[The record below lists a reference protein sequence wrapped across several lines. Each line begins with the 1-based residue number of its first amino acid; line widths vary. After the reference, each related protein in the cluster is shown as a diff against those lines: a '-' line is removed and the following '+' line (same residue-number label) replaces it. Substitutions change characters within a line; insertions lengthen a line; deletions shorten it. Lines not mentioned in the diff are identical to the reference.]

1 MIFFLLLKVLQ
12 GPKVLTV
19 LFIDVIVSVQIVRGC
34 NFCWMSGCMK
44 ECICEALVL
53 LQWGWLLVYV
63 YIVKLLTY
71 ASFKIFPP
79 KLGGGVYRIHWVRH
93 IWLSFI
99 WATCLWDRKRKYLE
113 FLDIYIKIA
122 NEFKTTF
129 TCKDDCD
136 KYLYISNLDFKK
148 PLLNWKFKEKL

>member
-1 MIFFLLLKVLQ
+1 MQPLIQQKLQ
-12 GPKVLTV
+12 PRTICTLTITSMNKTVKTFGPWRTFSRRKKIKENKHNKYVCY
-19 LFIDVIVSVQIVRGC
+19 IVSYIR
-34 NFCWMSGCMK
+34 
-44 ECICEALVL
+44 ICLVP
-53 LQWGWLLVYV
+53 WRTNRDGD
-63 YIVKLLTY
+63 
-71 ASFKIFPP
+71 
-79 KLGGGVYRIHWVRH
+79 GVYRIHWVRH